1 MSPDLQEWMGIVLA
15 SAPSGYRQQLEPLLQ
30 AIELAFAQ
38 KDKETD
44 DLKLSIERLEGDLR
58 TLSEENALLK
68 HRLFG
73 QSSESSLPGKV
84 PLASEDLLISEIQ
97 SSANDLMMLPG
108 HGVVEPSAKKP
119 RGMRGKQRSPFPE
132 HLTDKDENILMD
144 LASKVCPCGD
154 TLRSIGKPEIIKR
167 LCVRKAAYFIRQEIY
182 MKYKCKCCGQFQQ
195 AKTPRR
201 LLENSRYDSTFWTDV
216 IVSKF
221 VDFLPLHRQEARLLR
236 SGVTVKR
243 STMARGLKRITELLS
258 PLNDE
263 LKKFTVSGE
272 TLDVDE
278 TRVPMLSP
286 GKGKTHMGWAWAYC
300 RDDRRWKPGSP
311 ASIMFDFQLS
321 RGGYNADEYLRDFMG
336 TVMVDG
342 FQGYGLL
349 EAPDRNGGPIT
360 RAFCNA
366 HARRYFVEAQK
377 AAPSDTAQTIIG
389 KYVEIY
395 RRDKET
401 YGLPP
406 QVRRELR
413 QQELRPLFDDL
424 TKYLEEVSSSMDR
437 GSKLYKA
444 IAYFMRH
451 RKGLTLFLDDGRLEI
466 DNNMVENTIRSI
478 ALLRKNALFAG
489 SEGGGRAW
497 AFFASLVGTCKLN
510 GVEPWAY
517 FSWLFEK
524 VEQGFPVARYSELLP
539 WHCPNG
545 QFVIEKTG

>member
-1 MSPDLQEWMGIVLA
+1 MSPDLQEWIGIVLA
-15 SAPSGYRQQLEPLLQ
+15 SAPSGYREQLEPLLQ
-30 AIELAFAQ
+30 AIELAFSSKS
-38 KDKETD
+38 KDVD
-44 DLKLSIERLEGDLR
+44 HLKLTVSSLEDELR
-58 TLSEENALLK
+58 TLRDENALLK
-68 HRLFG
+68 YRLFG
-73 QSSESSLPGKV
+73 PSSENSTRDQVTKPEQHDPINQLDPIEM
-84 PLASEDLLISEIQ
+84 PNAIQ
-97 SSANDLMMLPG
+97 PTKPVDERL
-108 HGVVEPSAKKP
+108 KKP
-119 RGMRGKQRSPFPE
+119 RGMRGKQPNPPPA
-132 HLTDKDENILMD
+132 HLPVEDMVMD
-144 LASKVCPCGD
+144 LASKVCPCGE
-154 TLRSIGKPEIIKR
+154 TLRLIGKPESIKR
-167 LCVRKAAYFIRQEIY
+167 LCVRKAACYVRQEIY
-182 MKYKCKCCGQFQQ
+182 LKYKCNCCGQFRQE
-195 AKTPRR
+195 KTPRR
-201 LLENSRYDSTFWTDV
+201 LLENSRYDSSFWTDV

-221 VDFLPLHRQEARLLR
+221 VDFLPLKRQEERFSR
-236 SGVTVKR
+236 SGVTVTR
-243 STMARGLKRITELLS
+243 STMARGLTRITELLS
-258 PLNDE
+258 PLNGE

-286 GKGKTHMGWAWAYC
+286 GKGKTHMGWTWAYC

-321 RGGYNADEYLRDFMG
+321 RGGYNADEYLRDFTG

-342 FQGYGLL
+342 FQGYSLL
-349 EAPDRNGGPIT
+349 EAQDRDGGPIT

-377 AAPSDTAQTIIG
+377 ASPSEAAQAIIE
-389 KYVEIY
+389 KYIEIY
-395 RRDKET
+395 RRDRET

-424 TKYLEEVSSSMDR
+424 TRYLEEIAPSMDR
-437 GSKLYKA
+437 GSRLYRA

-451 RKGLTLFLDDGRLEI
+451 RTGLTLFLDDGRLEI

-524 VEQGFPVARYSELLP
+524 VEQGFPVARYSDLLP
-539 WHCPNG
+539 WHCPKG
-545 QFVIEKTG
+545 RFEIEKTG